1 LGKAEFFL
9 GAFLLKTNL
18 IHHNLDVMHIK
29 KNVFENIFNTMIN
42 MKGKTK
48 DNMKVKMDM
57 HLFYHYI
64 NIELIYGGLQNPN
77 TTSNMPMIYFTIFLL
92 FLF

>member
-1 LGKAEFFL
+1 
-9 GAFLLKTNL
+9 
-18 IHHNLDVMHIK
+18 
-29 KNVFENIFNTMIN
+29 MIN
-42 MKGKTK
+42 IKGKTK
-48 DNMKVKMDM
+48 DNIKVKMDM

-64 NIELIYGGLQNPN
+64 NIELIYGGLQNSN